1 MWQMSQVVILWPDQ
15 TLTEDGTKEKV
26 FRGLEWDFQRYRGRG
41 VLLVCKECQRRWGQE
56 TGNLAEGAR
65 RSSFERSYDL
75 ASSSSSLSRAYCVLQ
90 DTTHQYKEQGG
101 LTHGDSWE

>member
-1 MWQMSQVVILWPDQ
+1 MVMSQGVILWPDQ
-15 TLTEDGTKEKV
+15 ASTQDGTKEKIC
-26 FRGLEWDFQRYRGRG
+26 RGLEWDFQRYRGRG
-41 VLLVCKECQRRWGQE
+41 GLLVCEECQRRWGQE

-75 ASSSSSLSRAYCVLQ
+75 ASSSSSWSTEYCVLL

-101 LTHGDSWE
+101 LAHGDSWE